1 MSPRLGRLLAAAAVF
16 AVALLAGCGEKEEG
30 DGAPG
35 RERFDLALDFYVNP
49 DHAGIFTALERGHF
63 EEAGLELS
71 TRVPSDPS
79 APITQVATGE
89 VDLAISYEPEVVLAR
104 DRGLPVKAVAA
115 LVPRPLTSLIS
126 IREAGIDDVADLHGK
141 TIATAGISYQTDFLD
156 AILGEEGLAIDDVR
170 QVDVGL
176 GLLPAVLSGR
186 ADAMLGGFL
195 NVEGVDLA
203 ERGKNPRV
211 VPVDRLGIP
220 TYDELVLVANSDRV
234 EDDPESLRLFIAALE
249 RGTRDA
255 VADRAAAT
263 EAVLAEGEGLDP
275 RLTRAETERT
285 LPLLLPDRGEQPYG
299 YMDPA
304 EWERFAGFFADRG
317 LIGTRPSADELL
329 TNELLPG
336 EVSE

>member
-1 MSPRLGRLLAAAAVF
+1 MTARSWRSIAAAAVLGF
-16 AVALLAGCGEKEEG
+16 ALLAGCGEKDEG
-30 DGAPG
+30 DGSPG
-35 RERFDLALDFYVNP
+35 PERFDVALDFYVNP
-49 DHAGIFTALERGHF
+49 DHAGLFTALERGHF
-63 EEAGLELS
+63 EQAGLEVS
-71 TRVPSDPS
+71 TPVPSDPS
-79 APITQVATGE
+79 APIKQVATGQ
-89 VDLAISYEPEVVLAR
+89 VDLAISYEPEVVLAH

-126 IREAGIDDVADLHGK
+126 IAEAGIEDVADLRGK

-156 AILGEEGLAIDDVR
+156 TILSQEGLSIDDVD

-203 ERGKNPRV
+203 RRGKKPRV

-220 TYDELVLVANSDRV
+220 TYDELVLVASTERI
-234 EDDPESLRLFIAALE
+234 EDDPEQLRLFIAALE

-255 VADRAAAT
+255 VADARTAT
-263 EAVLAEGEGLDP
+263 EVVLHEGEGLDP
-275 RLTRAETERT
+275 ELTRAETQRT
-285 LPLLLPDRGEQPYG
+285 LPLLLPERDDRPYG

-304 EWERFAGFFADRG
+304 EWEAFAGFFADRG
-317 LIGTRPSADELL
+317 LIDTRPSADELL

-336 EVSE
+336 AATD